1 MKYSY
6 RKTLKCRY
14 DYDYYETIPEDRE
27 TFFSFQQWVILF
39 EADKK
44 NWSFYENKDHKVIMP
59 YYEIATTETKKE
71 KYPCF
76 ETKTKKERYYI
87 KFLTRKDFKKFIKYI
102 NKMFKEGRNYTNI
115 KEQEFL
121 ISYIRNENEKELKK
135 IQEELT
141 AMIEE
146 KKSSLYLETGD
157 KIYEFPY
164 E

>member
-1 MKYSY
+1 MIWSY

-14 DYDYYETIPEDRE
+14 DYDYYETIPENRE

-44 NWSFYENKDHKVIMP
+44 NWSFYEDKDRRVIMP
-59 YYEIATTETKKE
+59 YYEIITTE
-71 KYPCF
+71 
-76 ETKTKKERYYI
+76 KKERYYI
-87 KFLTRKDFKKFIKYI
+87 KFLTRKDFKKFNKYI

-121 ISYIRNENEKELKK
+121 ISYIKNENEKELQK
-135 IQEELT
+135 IQKELT
-141 AMIEE
+141 TMIEE

-157 KIYEFPY
+157 KTYEFPY
-164 E
+164 R